1 MSTLEGY
8 VGQYA
13 CYHRDPRNI
22 MTHYVGIPLIVFS
35 LLCLLS
41 RPSFSVSLPVVGE
54 LLASP
59 ALVVW
64 VLSSLFYLKLDLRF
78 GITMTL
84 FHGVLLYYAQPI
96 AQLSTAVWLSASV
109 GIFVG
114 GWVLQFIGHYFEG
127 KKPAFVDDLIGLAI
141 GPLFIVVELAFLL
154 GLRKPLQQ
162 QVEDMAGPVR
172 QR

>member
-41 RPSFSVSLPVVGE
+41 RPSLVINAPMLGDLVV
-54 LLASP
+54 SP

-64 VLSSLFYLKLDLRF
+64 VLSSLFSLKLDVRF
-78 GITMTL
+78 GVTMTL
-84 FHGVLLYYAQPI
+84 FHGLLLYFAQPI
-96 AQLSTAVWLSASV
+96 AQWSTLLWLSASI

-127 KKPAFVDDLIGLAI
+127 KKPAFVDDIMGLAI

-162 QVEDMAGPVR
+162 QVEGIAGPVR
-172 QR
+172 QQ